1 MSKPRV
7 LIVDDDAS
15 ISRLISMLLE
25 KTGRYDVRTENLSQ
39 HAPEVAREFQPT
51 CSFSMSTCRVRTAV
65 NSHVNSSANP
75 SLARTPVIFFTSL
88 VSADET
94 SGGEI
99 MRGGQRYLAKTT
111 NVSVI
116 SGCIDRALA
125 AVGR

>member
-39 HAPEVAREFQPT
+39 HAPEVAREFQPDV
-51 CSFSMSTCRVRTAV
+51 FILDVDMPGKDGGELAREFKRD
-65 NSHVNSSANP
+65 P

-94 SGGEI
+94 GGGEI